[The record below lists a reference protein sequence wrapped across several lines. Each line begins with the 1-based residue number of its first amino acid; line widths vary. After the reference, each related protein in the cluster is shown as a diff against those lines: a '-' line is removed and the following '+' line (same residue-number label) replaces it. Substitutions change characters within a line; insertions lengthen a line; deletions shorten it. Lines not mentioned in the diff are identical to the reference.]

1 MSIKFESTV
10 RQINAPQEKVYEMLS
25 NLQNLERVRD
35 RLPEDKLQGL
45 EFDSDS
51 VSVEAPMVGR
61 LALQVVEREEPKTIK
76 FEAEG
81 SPVPVNFWIQ
91 ILPVEETTAKMK
103 LTIKADIPF
112 ANRRSRQEQRVC
124 YIAQARLGR
133 GRCRTRKRACFHRKQ
148 AV

>member
-1 MSIKFESTV
+1 MSSKFESTV

-61 LALQVVEREEPKTIK
+61 LALQVVEREAPKTIK
-76 FEAEG
+76 FEATQ
-81 SPVPVNFWIQ
+81 SPVPLNFWIQ
-91 ILPVEETTAKMK
+91 LLPVTEDTCKMK
-103 LTIKADIPF
+103 LTLKADLNIFLRGMVQKPL
-112 ANRRSRQEQRVC
+112 QEG
-124 YIAQARLGR
+124 IE
-133 GRCRTRKRACFHRKQ
+133 RAADVLQ
-148 AV
+148 NIEY

>member
-1 MSIKFESTV
+1 MNSKFESTV

-45 EFDSDS
+45 EVDSDS

-76 FEAEG
+76 FEATQ
-81 SPVPVNFWIQ
+81 SPVPLNFWIQ
-91 ILPVEETTAKMK
+91 LLPVTEDTCKMK
-103 LTIKADIPF
+103 LTLKADLNIFLRGMVQKPL
-112 ANRRSRQEQRVC
+112 QEG
-124 YIAQARLGR
+124 IE
-133 GRCRTRKRACFHRKQ
+133 RAADVLQ
-148 AV
+148 NIEY

>member
-1 MSIKFESTV
+1 MSSKFESTV

-76 FEAEG
+76 FEATQ
-81 SPVPVNFWIQ
+81 SPVPLNFWIQ
-91 ILPVEETTAKMK
+91 LLPVTEDTCKMK
-103 LTIKADIPF
+103 LTLKADLNIFLRGMVQKPL
-112 ANRRSRQEQRVC
+112 QEG
-124 YIAQARLGR
+124 IE
-133 GRCRTRKRACFHRKQ
+133 RAADVLQ
-148 AV
+148 NIEY

>member
-1 MSIKFESTV
+1 MSSKFESTV

-76 FEAEG
+76 FEATQ
-81 SPVPVNFWIQ
+81 SPVPLNFWIQ
-91 ILPVEETTAKMK
+91 LLPVNEDTCKMK
-103 LTIKADIPF
+103 LTLKADLNIFLRGMVQKPL
-112 ANRRSRQEQRVC
+112 QEG
-124 YIAQARLGR
+124 IE
-133 GRCRTRKRACFHRKQ
+133 RAADVLQ
-148 AV
+148 NIEY

>member
-1 MSIKFESTV
+1 MSSKFESTV

-76 FEAEG
+76 FEATQ
-81 SPVPVNFWIQ
+81 SPVQLNFWIQ
-91 ILPVEETTAKMK
+91 LLPVTEDTCKMK
-103 LTIKADIPF
+103 LTLKADLNIFLRGMVQKPL
-112 ANRRSRQEQRVC
+112 QEG
-124 YIAQARLGR
+124 IE
-133 GRCRTRKRACFHRKQ
+133 RAADVLQ
-148 AV
+148 NIEY